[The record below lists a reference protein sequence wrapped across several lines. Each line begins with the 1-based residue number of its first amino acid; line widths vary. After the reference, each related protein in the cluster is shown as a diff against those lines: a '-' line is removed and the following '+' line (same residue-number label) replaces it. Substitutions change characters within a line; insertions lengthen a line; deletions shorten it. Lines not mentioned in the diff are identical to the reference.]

1 MTARPSNPLNFA
13 LLSKPS
19 DSASPDLPTDAGES
33 TPGQTILSFQ
43 VHARRGLPVRHGGS
57 ETTVGRRREPP
68 SQTILLFQV
77 LSSARLTRPTRRLLK
92 PSSDVGE
99 SLPARQSYLSSLTL
113 GQAYPSDTGI
123 VEATVGRRREPP
135 SQTNSSFPSARTTIS
150 NPVERYV
157 PGRSGNLSFQSTT
170 GEVQPFDSRVSISRR
185 MPQEPP
191 GWTTSPF
198 PPTSA
203 KLTHQ
208 TGGHAHQ
215 WDDG

>member
-1 MTARPSNPLNFA
+1 ML
-13 LLSKPS
+13 
-19 DSASPDLPTDAGES
+19 GE
-33 TPGQTILSFQ
+33 
-43 VHARRGLPVRHGGS
+43 
-57 ETTVGRRREPP
+57 
-68 SQTILLFQV
+68 
-77 LSSARLTRPTRRLLK
+77 
-92 PSSDVGE
+92 
-99 SLPARQSYLSSLTL
+99 
-113 GQAYPSDTGI
+113 AYPSDTAI
-123 VEATVGRRREPP
+123 VEATVGRRLEPP

-157 PGRSGNLSFQSTT
+157 PGRSANLSFQSTT
-170 GEVQPFDSRVSISRR
+170 GEVQPSDSRVWISRR

-215 WDDG
+215 LDEG

>member
-1 MTARPSNPLNFA
+1 MF
-13 LLSKPS
+13 
-19 DSASPDLPTDAGES
+19 GE
-33 TPGQTILSFQ
+33 
-43 VHARRGLPVRHGGS
+43 
-57 ETTVGRRREPP
+57 
-68 SQTILLFQV
+68 
-77 LSSARLTRPTRRLLK
+77 
-92 PSSDVGE
+92 
-99 SLPARQSYLSSLTL
+99 
-113 GQAYPSDTGI
+113 AYPSDTAI

-135 SQTNSSFPSARTTIS
+135 SQTNSSFPSARTTTS

-170 GEVQPFDSRVSISRR
+170 GEVQPSDSRGWISRR

-191 GWTTSPF
+191 GWTTSTF

-215 WDDG
+215 LDEG